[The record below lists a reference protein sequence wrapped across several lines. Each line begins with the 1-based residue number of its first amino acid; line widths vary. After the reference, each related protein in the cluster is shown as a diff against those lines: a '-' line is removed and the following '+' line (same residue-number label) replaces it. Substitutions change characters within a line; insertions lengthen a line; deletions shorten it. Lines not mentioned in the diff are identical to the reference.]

1 MSENGTVKEVKE
13 ATIIQKFETI
23 YSFARLGGYV
33 FPDSRKTYNDVADF
47 IEQHEKVEDKVEDKG

>member
-23 YSFARLGGYV
+23 YSFARMGGLV
-33 FPDSRKTYNDVADF
+33 AKDSRKMYNDVADF
-47 IEQHEKVEDKVEDKG
+47 IEQHEKVEEK